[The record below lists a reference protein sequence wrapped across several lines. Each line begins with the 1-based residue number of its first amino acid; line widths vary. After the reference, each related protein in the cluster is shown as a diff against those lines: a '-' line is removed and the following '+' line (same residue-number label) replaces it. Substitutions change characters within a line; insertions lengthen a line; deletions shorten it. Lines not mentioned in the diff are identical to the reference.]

1 MPAVSEVIERFGWLK
16 NQHVAVAIWCEDDVL
31 ELAMEE
37 GIKCSRKR
45 AREIIDEIDH
55 KQMLLWASH
64 GTPLASIW
72 MNMFRVRNMD
82 SNDLLNHIAPNDT
95 GDKK

>member
-1 MPAVSEVIERFGWLK
+1 MSTTREVIERLRCFD
-16 NQHVAVAIWCEDDVL
+16 NQHIAVAIWCEDDVL

-55 KQMLLWASH
+55 KQD
-64 GTPLASIW
+64 ASIGISW
-72 MNMFRVRNMD
+72 
-82 SNDLLNHIAPNDT
+82 DT
-95 GDKK
+95 IRFYLDECVKSRK

>member
-1 MPAVSEVIERFGWLK
+1 MPAVSKVIERFGWLK
-16 NQHVAVAIWCEDDVL
+16 DQHVAVAIWCEDDVL

-55 KQMLLWASH
+55 KHDATMGISWD
-64 GTPLASIW
+64 TI
-72 MNMFRVRNMD
+72 RVY
-82 SNDLLNHIAPNDT
+82 LNEY
-95 GDKK
+95 GRGKK

>member
-1 MPAVSEVIERFGWLK
+1 MNTLSTTREAIKLLRGFE

-45 AREIIDEIDH
+45 AREIIDEVDH
-55 KQMLLWASH
+55 KQDASSGISWNTISDYLH
-64 GTPLASIW
+64 GYIH
-72 MNMFRVRNMD
+72 V
-82 SNDLLNHIAPNDT
+82 
-95 GDKK
+95 KK